1 MKLNYVPK
9 IGDIVTLG
17 YQDTRKFTEYKISL
31 FDMDGKHLI
40 MNRIENTS
48 LYNEILNNFNIF
60 IKIKVDVNSLYNFLN
75 DMFKNSI
82 LPDYEWK
89 YNIMEEY
96 RVLIQEVVP
105 VGETLMSL
113 YK

>member
-1 MKLNYVPK
+1 
-9 IGDIVTLG
+9 
-17 YQDTRKFTEYKISL
+17 
-31 FDMDGKHLI
+31 MDGKHLI